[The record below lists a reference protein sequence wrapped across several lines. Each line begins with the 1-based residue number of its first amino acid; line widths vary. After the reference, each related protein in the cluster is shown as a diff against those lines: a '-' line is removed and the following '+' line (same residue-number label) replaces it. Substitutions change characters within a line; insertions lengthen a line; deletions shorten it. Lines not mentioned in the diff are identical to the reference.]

1 MYVRD
6 IGTGPPIIVV
16 HGGPD
21 FDHQYLL
28 PEMDTLADI
37 FHLVYYDQRGRGQSF
52 AGQRL
57 DDVTITSEVND
68 LDSVRERFG
77 FDQVAV
83 LGHSWG
89 GLLAATYAIRRP
101 DRVSHLIL
109 MNCAPLSHEAALAF
123 RRHLKRIRSREQL
136 ERMAALRSSAGYERG
151 DIDTDLDYYRIHFA
165 SAVSD
170 PALLDRLLPRLRSAF
185 TPESVLAAR
194 AIEVQLYADTWD
206 DERYDLLPRLHALRA
221 RSLVIHGDRDLIPI
235 EIAREI
241 ARAIPGSQLVTLE
254 DCGHF
259 AYLEQPHEVR
269 EHLAALL
276 LSGARGEES

>member
-6 IGTGPPIIVV
+6 VGTGPPIIVV

-28 PEMDTLADI
+28 PEMDTLADA
-37 FHLVYYDQRGRGQSF
+37 FHLVYYDQRGRGRSF

-57 DDVTITSEVND
+57 DDVNIASEIED

-109 MNCAPLSHEAALAF
+109 MNCAPLSHAAAMAF
-123 RRHLKRIRSREQL
+123 RGHLNSIRSREQL
-136 ERMAALRSSAGYERG
+136 ERMAALRSSRGYARG
-151 DIDTDLDYYRIHFA
+151 DIDTDLAYYRIHFA

-170 PALLDRLLPRLRSAF
+170 PAWLDRLLPRLRSAF
-185 TPESVLAAR
+185 TAESVLAAR
-194 AIEVQLYADTWD
+194 AIEARLYADTWD
-206 DERYDLLPRLHALRA
+206 DEQYDLLPQLHALRA
-221 RSLVIHGDRDLIPI
+221 RTLVIHGDRDLIPI

-241 ARAIPGSQLVTLE
+241 AGAIPSSQLVVLE

-259 AYLEQPHEVR
+259 AYFEQPHEVR

-276 LSGARGEES
+276 SGRRGDE

>member
-6 IGTGPPIIVV
+6 VGTGPPIIVV

-28 PEMDTLADI
+28 PEMDTLADA
-37 FHLVYYDQRGRGQSF
+37 FHLVYYDQRGRGRSF

-57 DDVTITSEVND
+57 GDVNIASEIED

-109 MNCAPLSHEAALAF
+109 MNCAPLSHAAAVAF
-123 RRHLKRIRSREQL
+123 RGHLNSIRSHEQL
-136 ERMAALRSSAGYERG
+136 ERMAALRSSRGYARG
-151 DIDTDLDYYRIHFA
+151 DIDTDLAYYRIHFA

-170 PALLDRLLPRLRSAF
+170 PAWLDRLLPRLRSAF

-194 AIEVQLYADTWD
+194 AIEARLCADTWD
-206 DERYDLLPRLHALRA
+206 DEQYDLLPQLHALRA
-221 RSLVIHGDRDLIPI
+221 RTLVIHGDRDLIPI

-241 ARAIPGSQLVTLE
+241 AGAIPGSQLVVLE

-276 LSGARGEES
+276 SGARGEE